1 MRFVRLLSVF
11 LGALAFLGSAALA
24 QVVPLQGGPWTAGR
38 VPMYSSS
45 GNSQPVIQDSGPAG
59 GGAVG
64 RGISEGLYVAR
75 GTGTPPYAAQG
86 TGPFGTNVCDY
97 DGPVTSA
104 AGYHFLCFSANAQGG
119 GLISYGAGGGA
130 STLPLQINVNGTLA
144 PLSFAAVSPLT
155 ISGGNLSLGID
166 AQFAVVSNKLALA
179 SVAGGDLL
187 ANATAGSAEPSGVTP
202 SAWLSQWCSLSADQV
217 PYSTG
222 ASTWGCLGLLG
233 TSHTWTGTQTFSPS
247 IAVGSGGTGAST
259 FTANAP
265 LIGAGASPVTV
276 GSRSGTTTVFATA
289 SGALANGDCVSLN
302 NGNMIDAG
310 GPCTTGGGG
319 GTVTAGTA
327 NQLAYYATTAATV
340 SGLASGNNGTL
351 VTDGSGV
358 PSISSTLPSAVQG
371 NITALGTIATGVWHG
386 TAVVPTYGGT
396 GLATLT
402 ANAVMLGEGT
412 SNVGFATI
420 GTAGRLFLDQGAS
433 ADPAFK
439 ALSQDC
445 TITSA
450 GVITCT
456 KTNNVSFG
464 TAATTNSTAYF
475 QVANN
480 LSEGTAATE
489 RVNLGIGAVLS
500 TISASLGGI

>member
-1 MRFVRLLSVF
+1 MSLARWFALFGLLFVSP
-11 LGALAFLGSAALA
+11 ALA
-24 QVVPLQGGPWTAGR
+24 QTVPLQGGPWAAGR
-38 VPMYSSS
+38 APMYSIS
-45 GNSQPVIQDSGPAG
+45 GGSQPIIQDSGPAL

-64 RGISEGLYVAR
+64 LGMSEGLYVAR
-75 GTGTPPYAAQG
+75 GTGAPPYAAQG

-97 DGPVTSA
+97 DAPVTNA

-119 GLISYGAGGGA
+119 GLIAYGAGGGA
-130 STLPLQINVNGTLA
+130 ATLPLQINANGTLA

-166 AQFAVVSNKLALA
+166 TQFAVISNKLALA

-247 IAVGSGGTGAST
+247 IAVGSGGTGAIT

-265 LIGAGASPVTV
+265 LIGAGSSPVTV
-276 GSRSGTTTVFATA
+276 GSRSGSTTVFATSNGALTNGHCVSIDA
-289 SGALANGDCVSLN
+289 SGNF
-302 NGNMIDAG
+302 IDAG
-310 GPCTTGGGG
+310 GACTTGGGG
-319 GTVTAGTA
+319 GTVSSGTTS
-327 NQLAYYATTAATV
+327 QLAYYASAGTTV
-340 SGLASGNNGTL
+340 VGLATANNGALITS
-351 VTDGSGV
+351 GSGV

-371 NITALGTIATGVWHG
+371 NITALGTIATGVWNG

-420 GTAGRLFLDQGAS
+420 GTGGRMLLDQGAS

-445 TITSA
+445 TLAST

-456 KTNNVSFG
+456 KTNNVAFG

-489 RVNLGIGAVLS
+489 RLNLGIGAVLS
-500 TISASLGGI
+500 SISNDLGGI